1 MFDLIKK
8 AMLTGV
14 GLASLTK
21 DKIEELA
28 KDLSE
33 KIKLSE
39 EDGKKLLDELLSKS
53 EEAKSNLHASIENTV
68 NDIVKKMHLVTR
80 KEFSDLKDE
89 IDQLKQKIGDSPE

>member
-39 EDGKKLLDELLSKS
+39 EDGEKLLDELLNKS
-53 EEAKSNLHASIENTV
+53 EEAKSNLQASIENTV

-80 KEFSDLKDE
+80 KEFGDLKDE